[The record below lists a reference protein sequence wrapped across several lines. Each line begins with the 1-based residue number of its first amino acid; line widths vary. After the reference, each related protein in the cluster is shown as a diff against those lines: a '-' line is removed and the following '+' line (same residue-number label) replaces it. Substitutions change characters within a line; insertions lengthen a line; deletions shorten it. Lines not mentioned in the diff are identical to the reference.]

1 MTKWTNCSA
10 VERNPH
16 KISGDWAFRG
26 TRVPVYALFEN
37 LESGATVKE
46 FLEWYPEV
54 RAWQVSAVLKHET
67 ESLKASVE
75 M

>member
-1 MTKWTNCSA
+1 MTGWAQCEA
-10 VERNPH
+10 VERDPG
-16 KISGDWAFRG
+16 KISGDWAFTG

-54 RAWQVSAVLKHET
+54 EDWQVASVLRHEV
-67 ESLKASVE
+67 ESLKSTA
-75 M
+75 